1 MMIVSCQRRK
11 LNGNGMLLFLSTT
24 LVVLLLGVV
33 SGFHEMSPL
42 TTTTFPRDNIFRD
55 SRITTNR
62 KHNSFVSLSC
72 RYQDVLTFSSS
83 TRTNSMARI
92 RPTTRCSD
100 KGLCATNNG
109 LGGDGSSDDGYDN
122 SDELSR
128 TSSKQ
133 QQQQQQSSIIEEIN
147 SINEFISFLQGGG
160 KDEPQRRLLVI

>member
-1 MMIVSCQRRK
+1 MMIVSCSRRRQ
-11 LNGNGMLLFLSTT
+11 LNGKGMTQLVLLLST
-24 LVVLLLGVV
+24 LVVVLLGVV

-42 TTTTFPRDNIFRD
+42 PTTTFPRDNISRD
-55 SRITTNR
+55 SRITTS
-62 KHNSFVSLSC
+62 KSLSFVSSSC
-72 RYQDVLTFSSS
+72 RHQDVLTFSSS
-83 TRTNSMARI
+83 IRSMARI

-133 QQQQQQSSIIEEIN
+133 QQQQI
-147 SINEFISFLQGGG
+147 G
-160 KDEPQRRLLVI
+160 RAHV